1 MRILITNDDGINAPG
16 IAALTRATSKWI
28 ERCPEGEIREAIIVA
43 PDKNYSGMSSA
54 VGDVFDHPSVKY
66 KKQMIEGAD
75 NIQGYALDAPPA
87 LCAILG
93 AVGSFNFQP
102 DLILS
107 GINAGANV
115 GRSVLHSG
123 TVGAILT
130 GAQLGLSGLAVSTNW
145 GENVSYEPAAD
156 IAIEVLEVM
165 LQAPQR
171 TLMNLNVP
179 NLPRNEIKGVKRGRI
194 STAGIVKSAKS
205 GTGGPLDD
213 EGELKLR
220 LGAATPELGD
230 VSDEDAD
237 EDGALIAAGY
247 ASLTPLRGPHEDSDM
262 GLSDLMHMSLSV
274 IERHLKE
281 AN

>member
-16 IAALTRATSKWI
+16 ITALTRATSRWI

-54 VGDVFDHPSVKY
+54 VGDVFDNPSVKY
-66 KKQMIEGAD
+66 KKQKIEGAD

-179 NLPRNEIKGVKRGRI
+179 NLPKNEIKGIKRGRI

-230 VSDEDAD
+230 VSDESAD

>member
-1 MRILITNDDGINAPG
+1 MRILITIDDGINAPG
-16 IAALTRATSKWI
+16 IAALTRATSRWI

-43 PDKNYSGMSSA
+43 PNKNYSGMSSA

-66 KKQMIEGAD
+66 KKQKIEGAD

-156 IAIEVLEVM
+156 IAIEVLEV
-165 LQAPQR
+165 LLHAPQR